1 MNAPLSTT
9 TAPGRPLTANQVSG
23 FRRTLERELDE
34 AHTLEAR
41 LRGDVASSLESR
53 RSTTND
59 ETDDPEG
66 SNLAFEGAQTSAMLA
81 QTSRHAAEI
90 SAALERMDAGS
101 YGDCTSCGNRIPT
114 GRLEARP
121 ASALCIGCAS

>member
-1 MNAPLSTT
+1 MNAPLGTT
-9 TAPGRPLTANQVSG
+9 TSHARPLTVNQVAG
-23 FRRTLERELDE
+23 LRRTLERELDE

-41 LRGDVASSLESR
+41 LRGDITASLESR

-81 QTSRHAAEI
+81 QTTRHAAEI
-90 SAALERMDAGS
+90 SAALERMDAGT
-101 YGDCTSCGNRIPT
+101 YGACSSCGARIAP

-121 ASALCIGCAS
+121 ASARCIGCAS